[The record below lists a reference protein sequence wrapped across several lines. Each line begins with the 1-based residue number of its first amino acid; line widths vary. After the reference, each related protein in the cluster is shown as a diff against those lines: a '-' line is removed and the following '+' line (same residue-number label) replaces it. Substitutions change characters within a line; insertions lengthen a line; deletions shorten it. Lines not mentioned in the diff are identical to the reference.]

1 MKPRKINVSW
11 PRILVFEKFEIPL
24 LSWLK
29 KFSKCTKKDNP
40 KPSKNDGLPNFIPE
54 LKYFRFKR
62 FLSRKGNLVKRV
74 LSGGMTKTARR
85 LRDMRRVRYNTPWNG
100 FEMIDKTIFLFVP
113 SAVRNWQFQQPFQK
127 LERWIPTETWYLG
140 GIWLCERTITS
151 GFSTSFVRFAFVVMM
166 EGKE

>member
-113 SAVRNWQFQQPFQK
+113 SAVRN
-127 LERWIPTETWYLG
+127 
-140 GIWLCERTITS
+140 
-151 GFSTSFVRFAFVVMM
+151 
-166 EGKE
+166 